1 MTVAATPSTV
11 AVELLA
17 LGVAFGAFLA
27 LALGGNVGG
36 LAPAAFASGLC
47 ILGFPR
53 LLSFALATLQ
63 CSDVHG
69 VWILPSTSRLQEAK
83 ETVAHVLVGNLRAAR
98 VAHNLKKISPMIFAG
113 CLDQRRNLHVVVESH
128 AAHALVLVYGRLPL
142 KDAIS
147 NAVVAASQVGMQR

>member
-53 LLSFALATLQ
+53 LLSFALALQ
-63 CSDVHG
+63 CSNVHR

-98 VAHNLKKISPMIFAG
+98 VAHNLEKISSMIFAG
-113 CLDQRRNLHVVVESH
+113 CLDQRRDLHIVVEGH
-128 AAHALVLVYGRLPL
+128 AAHAFVLVDGRLPL

>member
-53 LLSFALATLQ
+53 LLSFALAFQ
-63 CSDVHG
+63 CSDVHR
-69 VWILPSTSRLQEAK
+69 VRILPSTSRLQEAK